1 MKFSFKSMTRR
12 CRGFI
17 AGVGCAAV
25 FGLFVQGKDADTMF
39 EISKNLDIFTSLF
52 RELNG
57 YYVDPIEPGRLVKTG
72 VDAMLA
78 ELDPYTNYITESDIE
93 DYEFQTTG
101 KYGGIGTSLQKR
113 SDDIVIGEIYENTP
127 AMRAGLHPGDIV
139 LSVDNQDVK
148 AKSIDDISQLL
159 KGAAGTSVAI
169 KVKDAFTAAE
179 TVKMVT
185 REQISLSSVPYAGLA
200 GSGKDLAYVKL
211 TQFTPDCARQ
221 VRHALDS
228 LKGQATALKGVVL
241 DLRGNPGGLLDE
253 AVNLCNLFIDRGQL
267 VVSTKGKMEEWDK
280 EFRTTGAAWNTE
292 IPVTVLVNGSSASAS
307 EIVAGTLQDLDRGV
321 VIGEKSYGKGLVQ
334 ITRRLGY
341 NSQLKLTT
349 ARYYTPSGRC
359 IQQLDYTH
367 RNAEG
372 KVSNIPDSLKKT
384 YKTTTGRLVKSGG
397 GVEPDVRVKDSIPSR
412 LIVALYA
419 KGYIFDWA
427 TQFNK
432 DHKTIAPAGQFA
444 LTDADF
450 DAFASYLDRKD
461 FRYRT
466 SADELFDSLKA
477 VATREGTYTAAK
489 GEFAA
494 LGTKLA
500 HDKRADLARQKTEIK
515 RLLEG
520 ELASRYYYQKGR
532 ILQGLRNDPDYDKA
546 LSLLEQPAEYRKIL
560 KK

>member
-1 MKFSFKSMTRR
+1 MKFSFKSVSRR
-12 CRGFI
+12 SRGFI

-139 LSVDNQDVK
+139 LSVDNKDVRD
-148 AKSIDDISQLL
+148 KSVEDISQLL
-159 KGAAGTSVAI
+159 KGAAGTPVAI
-169 KVKDAFTAAE
+169 KVKDAFTNAE

-185 REQISLSSVPYAGLA
+185 REQISLSSVPYAGL
-200 GSGKDLAYVKL
+200 GGPNKNMAYVRL

-228 LKGQATALKGVVL
+228 LKGQTPLKGVVL

-253 AVNLCNLFIDRGQL
+253 AVNLCNLFVDRGQL

-280 EFRTTGAAWNTE
+280 EFKTTGAAWNTE
-292 IPVTVLVNGSSASAS
+292 IPVAVLINGSSASAS
-307 EIVAGTLQDLDRGV
+307 EIVAGTLQDLDRGI

-334 ITRRLGY
+334 TTRRLGY

-359 IQQLDYTH
+359 IQQLDYAH
-367 RNAEG
+367 RSAEG
-372 KVSNIPDSLKKT
+372 KVSNIPDSLRKT

-397 GVEPDVRVKDSIPSR
+397 GVMPDIKVKDSIPSR

-419 KGYIFDWA
+419 KGYVFDWA
-427 TQFNK
+427 TQYNK
-432 DHKTIAPAGQFA
+432 DHKTIAAPGQFA
-444 LTDADF
+444 ISDADF
-450 DAFASYLDRKD
+450 EAFTNYLDKKD

-489 GEFAA
+489 GEFTA

-500 HDKRADLARQKTEIK
+500 HDKRADLNRQKTEIK
-515 RLLEG
+515 RLLES
-520 ELASRYYYQKGR
+520 EVASRYYYQKGR
-532 ILQGLRNDPDYDKA
+532 ILQGLRNDADYEKA
-546 LSLLEQPAEYRKIL
+546 LTLLEQPAEYRKIL
-560 KK
+560 GR

>member
-1 MKFSFKSMTRR
+1 MKFTFKNMGLVS
-12 CRGFI
+12 RGFI
-17 AGVGCAAV
+17 AGLGCAATL
-25 FGLFVQGKDADTMF
+25 GLFVQGKDADSMF

-52 RELNG
+52 KELNG
-57 YYVDPIEPGRLVKTG
+57 YYVDPIEPGQLVKVG
-72 VDAMLA
+72 VDAMLN

-101 KYGGIGTSLQKR
+101 RYGGIGTSLQKR
-113 SDDIVIGEIYENTP
+113 SDDIVIGEIYEGTP

-139 LSVDNQDVK
+139 LAVDNQDVRK
-148 AKSIDDISQLL
+148 KTVDDISVLL
-159 KGAAGTSVAI
+159 KGSPGTPVAL
-169 KVKDAFTAAE
+169 KVKDVFTGAE

-185 REQISLSSVPYAGLA
+185 REQISLSSVPFAGLA
-200 GSGKDLAYVKL
+200 GAGNDVAYVKL

-228 LKGQATALKGVVL
+228 LKGKAPAMKGVVL
-241 DLRGNPGGLLDE
+241 DLRNNPGGLLDE
-253 AVNLCNLFIDRGQL
+253 AVNLCNLFVDRGQL

-280 EFRTTGAAWNTE
+280 EFRTSGAVWNAD

-321 VIGEKSYGKGLVQ
+321 IIGEKSYGKGLVQ

-367 RNAEG
+367 RSADG

-384 YKTTTGRLVKSGG
+384 YKTAGGRLVKSGG

-412 LIVALYA
+412 LVVALYA
-419 KGYIFDWA
+419 KGYIFEWA
-427 TQFNK
+427 TQYTK
-432 DHKTIAPAGQFA
+432 AHKTVAPPDQFS
-444 LTDADF
+444 LSDADF
-450 DAFASYLDRKD
+450 DAFVSYLDKEN

-466 SADELFDSLKA
+466 NADELFDSLKA
-477 VATREGTYTAAK
+477 VAGREGTYTAAK

-494 LGTKLA
+494 LGTKLM
-500 HDKRADLARQKTEIK
+500 HDKRADLTRQKREIK
-515 RLLEG
+515 DLLES
-520 ELASRYYYQKGR
+520 ELSSRYYYQKGR
-532 ILQGLRNDPDYDKA
+532 IQQGFRNDAEYAKA
-546 LSLLEQPAEYRKIL
+546 ISLIEQPAEYRKVL

>member
-1 MKFSFKSMTRR
+1 MTRR
-12 CRGFI
+12 SRGFV
-17 AGVGCAAV
+17 AGLGCAAV
-25 FGLFVQGKDADTMF
+25 MGLFIQGKDTDTMF
-39 EISKNLDIFTSLF
+39 EISKNLDVFSALF

-57 YYVDPIEPGRLVKTG
+57 YYVDPIEPGKLVKVG

-78 ELDPYTNYITESDIE
+78 ELDPYTNYITESDVE

-101 KYGGIGTSLQKR
+101 KYGGIGTTLQKR

-127 AMRAGLHPGDIV
+127 AMRAGLHPGDI
-139 LSVDNQDVK
+139 LLGVDNQDVRNRSVE
-148 AKSIDDISQLL
+148 AISQLL
-159 KGAAGTSVAI
+159 KGSAGTSVAV
-169 KVKDAFTAAE
+169 KVKDAFTGNE
-179 TVKMVT
+179 VVKMVT
-185 REQISLSSVPYAGLA
+185 REQIALSSVPYAGLA
-200 GSGKDLAYVKL
+200 GSGKDMAYVKL

-228 LKGQATALKGVVL
+228 LKGKTPALKGVVL

-267 VVSTKGKMEEWDK
+267 VVSTKGKMEDWDK
-280 EFRTTGAAWNTE
+280 EFRTNNAPWNTE
-292 IPVTVLVNGSSASAS
+292 IPVTVLINGSSASAS
-307 EIVAGTLQDLDRGV
+307 EIVAGTMQDLDRGV

-341 NSQLKLTT
+341 NAQLKLTT

-367 RNAEG
+367 RSADG

-384 YKTTTGRLVKSGG
+384 YKTTAGRLVKSGG

-412 LIVALYA
+412 LIVALYT
-419 KGYIFDWA
+419 KGLFFDWA

-432 DHKTIAPAGQFA
+432 EHKTIAAPGQFA

-450 DAFASYLDRKD
+450 DAFNSYLDRKD

-466 SADELFDSLKA
+466 QADDLFDSLQA
-477 VATREGTYTAAK
+477 VTTRAGTYTAAK
-489 GEFAA
+489 GEFTA
-494 LGTKLA
+494 LGNKLA
-500 HDKRADLARQKTEIK
+500 HDKRTDLNRQKTEIK

-520 ELASRYYYQKGR
+520 EIASRYYYQKGR
-532 ILQGLRNDPDYDKA
+532 LIQDLRNDPDYDKA
-546 LSLLEQPAEYRKIL
+546 VSLLEQPAEYRKIL